1 MELSWHEDLRPKGRT
16 MCFDV
21 SVSDIKAPIVL
32 YSCHGMQGNQKW
44 LYNLDKQS
52 LFHPISG
59 HCLDGDA
66 TSKELFM
73 NTCDPQAQTQRWKF
87 TNVNANLLK
96 EQASKSSN

>member
-1 MELSWHEDLRPKGRT
+1 MKRT

-21 SVSDIKAPIVL
+21 SVSEVKAPVIL

-44 LYNLDKQS
+44 LYNAKKQS

-73 NTCDPQAQTQRWKF
+73 NVCNTQSETQKWKF
-87 TNVNANLLK
+87 TKVNVDLLE
-96 EQASKSSN
+96 EQASKQ